1 MGLSVGAAV
10 PVVFADAPAE
20 AGDAAPV
27 GFPASF
33 AASGFSASYFPA
45 GEVPGAFPGEVPGA
59 FPGAFPG
66 VVEVPG
72 VLVAWGRMVVDDIST
87 ALPSTI
93 ACGRFG
99 SPPPEELGPEEPDPE
114 ELGPEEPDPADPDP
128 DPAVPGVALP
138 ASSFLSVMGTR
149 YSTK

>member
-1 MGLSVGAAV
+1 LLCLSGGDAV

-20 AGDAAPV
+20 DGDAA
-27 GFPASF
+27 GFSASF

-45 GEVPGAFPGEVPGA
+45 GEFPGE
-59 FPGAFPG
+59 
-66 VVEVPG
+66 
-72 VLVAWGRMVVDDIST
+72 LVAWGRMVVDDIST

-99 SPPPEELGPEEPDPE
+99 S
-114 ELGPEEPDPADPDP
+114 PDPADPDP